1 MIAYFIRFSRKT
13 RRIMEASAF
22 FLQLALILVA
32 ARFAAEIA
40 TRFGAPGVI
49 GELVAG
55 IVLGPSL
62 LGWIEATEV
71 IRLLAE
77 IGIILLL
84 FEVGLETD
92 INRLA
97 RSGRQSVVAALGGFV
112 MPFVLGYALCR
123 FLFGLEVLLSLF
135 VGGALTATSIGVTVR
150 ILRDVGRQ
158 DSREGQ
164 VVLGA
169 AVIDDVLGVL
179 LLALLYEFSRS
190 GDLSLGNVSRLALF
204 VGLFFV
210 LAPVAA
216 KAMSAVISRYG
227 RVTDMP
233 GLVATVI
240 VSLVLLFAWMA
251 HAVGAPE
258 LLGGFAAGLALSR
271 RFFLPFGAALAR
283 DGDFADEVERDMK
296 PIVQLFTPIFFVTV
310 GLSLDLRQVDWGSAF
325 VWLFSL
331 SLAVVAIAGKIAGG
345 YLLFREHWLM
355 KSAIGM
361 AMVPRGEVG
370 LIFAELGRSAGVFDD
385 ASYAAMVLV
394 IAYTTLFSPFW
405 IKLFY
410 RLYGHR
416 AELADEADAGA
427 GGAAVRRE

>member
-1 MIAYFIRFSRKT
+1 
-13 RRIMEASAF
+13 MEASAF
-22 FLQLALILVA
+22 FLQLAIILIS
-32 ARFAAEIA
+32 ARFAAEVA
-40 TRFGAPGVI
+40 SRFGAPSVI
-49 GELVAG
+49 GELLAG
-55 IVLGPSL
+55 VVLGPSL
-62 LGWIEATEV
+62 LGWIEVTEV

-92 INRLA
+92 IRRLK
-97 RSGRQSVVAALGGFV
+97 RSGGESVVVALGGFIA
-112 MPFVLGYALCR
+112 PFVFGYLVCR
-123 FLFGLEVLLSLF
+123 YLFGQEILLSLF

-158 DSREGQ
+158 ESREGQ

-190 GDLSLGNVSRLALF
+190 GDLSLVNVGRLAAF
-204 VGLFFV
+204 VGLFFL

-216 KAMSAVISRYG
+216 KLMSTLIGRYH
-227 RVTDMP
+227 RVTEMP

-240 VSLVLLFAWMA
+240 VSLVLVFAWMA

-271 RFFLPFGAALAR
+271 RFFLPFGTALAR
-283 DGDFADEVERDMK
+283 DELLADEVERDMK

-325 VWLFSL
+325 VWLFSI
-331 SLAVVAIAGKIAGG
+331 SLGVVAIAGKIAGG

-355 KSAIGM
+355 RSAIGM

-385 ASYAAMVLV
+385 ATYAAMVLV
-394 IAYTTLFSPFW
+394 IVYTTLFSPFW

-416 AELADEADAGA
+416 PELA
-427 GGAAVRRE
+427 AASSGSAPGTSTAAPGDRVSGPRNSREN